1 MLYGC
6 NIGKLLSY
14 RFTNVIRI
22 CIFRSSD
29 WFTKVKK
36 RKCSSVTNVN
46 EMIQGR
52 IVELMSHF
60 KLTAGALAEA
70 IGVQPSSVSHV
81 LSGRNRPSLDFVL
94 RILEQYPEVS
104 SDWLLHGSGKML
116 KQAQS
121 ENPLQGSLFGS
132 EEESEAQTRPSVAD
146 AKESGTDAALEQS
159 NVQSDRVQEAL
170 AQPQRQEAAAKPPV
184 QKPAPRRGV
193 QRSQSA
199 RPDVAKARYEEANQQ
214 SQRRIERII
223 IFYSDHTFEQ
233 FSPTGGSVDKL

>member
-1 MLYGC
+1 
-6 NIGKLLSY
+6 
-14 RFTNVIRI
+14 
-22 CIFRSSD
+22 
-29 WFTKVKK
+29 
-36 RKCSSVTNVN
+36 
-46 EMIQGR
+46 MIQGR

-121 ENPLQGSLFGS
+121 ENPLQGSLFGL
-132 EEESEAQTRPSVAD
+132 EEESGTQAPLVV
-146 AKESGTDAALEQS
+146 TDAALEQS
-159 NVQSDRVQEAL
+159 NAQSDAAQEAL
-170 AQPQRQEAAAKPPV
+170 AQTQRQEAAAKPAV
-184 QKPAPRRGV
+184 QKPAPRRGT
-193 QRSQSA
+193 QRSQSPRPEAA
-199 RPDVAKARYEEANQQ
+199 RVQSCEANPQ

-223 IFYSDHTFEQ
+223 IFYSDNTFEQ
-233 FSPTGGSVDKL
+233 FSPAGGGVDKL

>member
-1 MLYGC
+1 
-6 NIGKLLSY
+6 
-14 RFTNVIRI
+14 
-22 CIFRSSD
+22 
-29 WFTKVKK
+29 
-36 RKCSSVTNVN
+36 
-46 EMIQGR
+46 MIQGR

-132 EEESEAQTRPSVAD
+132 EEESEADVRLEDEQIRESVAD
-146 AKESGTDAALEQS
+146 AASEQETVQQESAPVSSARS
-159 NVQSDRVQEAL
+159 
-170 AQPQRQEAAAKPPV
+170 PRQEREVKPAV
-184 QKPAPRRGV
+184 QKPAPRRAV
-193 QRSQSA
+193 QRNQSA
-199 RPDVAKARYEEANQQ
+199 KSEAAKAPAQEDKPQ

-223 IFYSDHTFEQ
+223 IFYSDNTFEQ
-233 FSPTGGSVDKL
+233 FSPAGGGVDKL